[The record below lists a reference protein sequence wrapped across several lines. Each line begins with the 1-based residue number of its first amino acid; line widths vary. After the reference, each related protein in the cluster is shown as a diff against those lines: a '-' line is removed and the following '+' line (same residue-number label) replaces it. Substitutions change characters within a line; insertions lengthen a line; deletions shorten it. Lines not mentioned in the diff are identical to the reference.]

1 MQFAN
6 RQCDTEKLRN
16 TLKRMGCEDKKQQE
30 DGYVIL
36 EEIPSV
42 KADDVAERVK
52 YWIEKICH

>member
-1 MQFAN
+1 
-6 RQCDTEKLRN
+6 
-16 TLKRMGCEDKKQQE
+16 MGCEDKIQQE

-42 KADDVAERVK
+42 QADDVAERVK